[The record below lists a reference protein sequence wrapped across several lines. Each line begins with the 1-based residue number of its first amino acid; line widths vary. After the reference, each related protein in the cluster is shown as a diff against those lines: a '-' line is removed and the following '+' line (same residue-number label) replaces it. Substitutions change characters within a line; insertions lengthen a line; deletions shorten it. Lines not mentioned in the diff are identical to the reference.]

1 MVTGEWN
8 GPDFTNYHLLFTIYH
23 SPALTNR
30 TFQLQTQQARRFNRK
45 LHRELQKDILT
56 KTVDDERDCILLR
69 DAPLHQI
76 EQLLFADAR
85 SRSFMLDLGA
95 VVHYFDVRERVR
107 AGVRTNQHRIALR
120 IVPRVLG
127 LRHNLYQAAITVVSM
142 ACRDSFRDDRRAGV
156 LAKVDH
162 LRTGVSLL
170 RVICQRDRIEF
181 AD

>member
-30 TFQLQTQQARRFNRK
+30 TFQLQTQQARCFNRK
-45 LHRELQKDILT
+45 LHRELQKNILT

-69 DAPLHQI
+69 DAALHQI

-85 SRSFMLDLGA
+85 SRGLMFYLRG
-95 VVHYFDVRERVR
+95 VVHHFDVRERVR
-107 AGVRTNQHRIALR
+107 ASIRTNQHRIALR

-127 LRHNLYQAAITVVSM
+127 LWHNLYQAAITVVSV
-142 ACRDSFRDDRRAGV
+142 ACRDAFRNDR
-156 LAKVDH
+156 
-162 LRTGVSLL
+162 RTGVL
-170 RVICQRDRIEF
+170 
-181 AD
+181 